1 MCNYYFND
9 RYENHME
16 LLENRSFKTVGLEG
30 VNRFEL
36 CQIKTA
42 KLNPYRLKYLCNRFN
57 QNDWNKQQNVPYK
70 T

>member
-16 LLENRSFKTVGLEG
+16 LLENRPSKTVGLEG

-36 CQIKTA
+36 C
-42 KLNPYRLKYLCNRFN
+42 
-57 QNDWNKQQNVPYK
+57 
-70 T
+70 

>member
-16 LLENRSFKTVGLEG
+16 LLENRSSKTVGLEG

-42 KLNPYRLKYLCNRFN
+42 KFNRYRLKCLCNRFN
-57 QNDWNKQQNVPYK
+57 QNGQNKQQNVLYK